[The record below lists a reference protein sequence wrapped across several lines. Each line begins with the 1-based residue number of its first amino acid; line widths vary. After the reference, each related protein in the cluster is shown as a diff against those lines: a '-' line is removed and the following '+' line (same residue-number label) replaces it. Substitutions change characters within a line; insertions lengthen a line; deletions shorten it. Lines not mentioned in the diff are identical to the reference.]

1 MIEPDIAVVLQALEP
16 KLPLIYRKD
25 IRAGVE
31 EILRLRAKLEAALS
45 SARDPMTQHTFQP
58 DYPERQ

>member
-1 MIEPDIAVVLQALEP
+1 MIEPDVAATLQNLEP

-25 IRAGVE
+25 IRAGIE
-31 EILRLRAKLEAALS
+31 EILRLRAKLEAAL
-45 SARDPMTQHTFQP
+45 AANRDPMSHHLP